1 MFLIYAIN
9 GHLNP
14 PENRIYK
21 MKSHLGKISEYE
33 NFVKINKYCI
43 TEMAQNFLHLL
54 IIDIRV

>member
-33 NFVKINKYCI
+33 NFVKNK
-43 TEMAQNFLHLL
+43 
-54 IIDIRV
+54 